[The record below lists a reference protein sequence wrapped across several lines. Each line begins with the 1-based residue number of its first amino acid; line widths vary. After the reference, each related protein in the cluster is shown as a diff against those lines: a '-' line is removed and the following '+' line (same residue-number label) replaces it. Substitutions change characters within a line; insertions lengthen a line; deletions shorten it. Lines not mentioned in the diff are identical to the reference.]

1 FGYREAGE
9 LLERNLGAVVVDLQL
24 VDERGSGPA
33 GADAGELLL
42 EMHDRLV
49 HAVLALGDV
58 GVHHASFVVTSVPM
72 GSPIS
77 ALPMLPGSMTS
88 NTMIGSA
95 LSMQNVIAV
104 ESITSSRRLST
115 SKCVTSS

>member
-1 FGYREAGE
+1 YREAGE
-9 LLERNLGAVVVDLQL
+9 LLERNVGAVIVDLQL
-24 VDERGSGPA
+24 VDERRGGPA
-33 GADAGELLL
+33 GANAGELLL

-49 HAVLALGDV
+49 HAFLALGDM
-58 GVHHASFVVTSVPM
+58 GVHHASFEVTSVPI
-72 GSPIS
+72 GSPMS

-104 ESITSSRRLST
+104 ESITSSLR
-115 SKCVTSS
+115 